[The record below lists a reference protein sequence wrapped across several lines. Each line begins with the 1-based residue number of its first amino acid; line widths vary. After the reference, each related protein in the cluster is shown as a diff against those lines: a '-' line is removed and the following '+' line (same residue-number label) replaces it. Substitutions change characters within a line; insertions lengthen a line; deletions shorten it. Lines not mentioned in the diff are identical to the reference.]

1 MVQDDCKDCAPRR
14 QLAAAVSASGRVTV
28 PAAAAL
34 TPRYLGWM
42 SFWRALGAVAR
53 RGRTARFGQAAAAAP
68 PLLLP
73 QLLQP
78 VMRHH
83 QQLPPRLARLFSTS
97 TIDNASIL
105 GEQNAD
111 SSFIDSVAPSGLI
124 GVNGCVIQGSVLVLP
139 TMCLLWHVKSLED
152 VNQDTLSLIFSMHP
166 RPEIFILGVGE
177 SGPFLSPGLRQLFRD
192 NKISLEAMSR
202 QNAAAQFNVLQEDGR
217 RVAVGFP
224 HAAPHIT

>member
-42 SFWRALGAVAR
+42 RFWRALGAVAR

-111 SSFIDSVAPSGLI
+111 SSFIDSVAPSGRASFC
-124 GVNGCVIQGSVLVLP
+124 VAVCHRRGCVFAEVQELLRCGRRAGMCHDPTRTPLGSNP
-139 TMCLLWHVKSLED
+139 AENSCK
-152 VNQDTLSLIFSMHP
+152 QP
-166 RPEIFILGVGE
+166 LGG
-177 SGPFLSPGLRQLFRD
+177 
-192 NKISLEAMSR
+192 
-202 QNAAAQFNVLQEDGR
+202 AAANLACCCIHDS
-217 RVAVGFP
+217 
-224 HAAPHIT
+224 AALASALALPWDLGLL